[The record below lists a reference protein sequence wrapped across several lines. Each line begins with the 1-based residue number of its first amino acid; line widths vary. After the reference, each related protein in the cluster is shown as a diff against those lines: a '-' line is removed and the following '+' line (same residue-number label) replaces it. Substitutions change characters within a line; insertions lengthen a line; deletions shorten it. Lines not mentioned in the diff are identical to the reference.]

1 MSVSKI
7 ILGYKLKLYRNIDGK
22 KFVNTMTEEEL
33 RENLDFLDPILSD
46 LGYTKVDLYNIS
58 SLKKLEYVENG
69 RLGKKS
75 IERENIGF
83 YEKKDSPDILINS
96 GEHLELQAFS
106 RTKSLEDL
114 YEEIY
119 SLEEKLEEKINFS
132 FDPSFGYLSS
142 RVLNSG
148 TGLKPIV
155 LLYLPALNYFGIEE
169 IARGLSRLGYTL
181 ASYRDSSKKAL
192 GSIFTLSFESTFGE
206 EEKSYIEKLKIIAR
220 EIADVER
227 ENRKKLYLDNIIT
240 LEDMVNRAF
249 GVLAN
254 ARLLSEEEMMHSM
267 STINLG
273 IELSILRA
281 NRDFDFYEEIKK
293 LRNGHLQ
300 IERGAILDL
309 KSRDIL
315 RANKARALM
324 KEVFRWVCLENLARN
339 RKRQFSLLS
348 KKPESKDIH
357 I

>member
-33 RENLDFLDPILSD
+33 RKNLYFLDPILSD
-46 LGYTKVDLYNIS
+46 LGYTKVDLLNIS

-69 RLGKKS
+69 RLGKKTV
-75 IERENIGF
+75 ERENLGF
-83 YEKKDSPDILINS
+83 YEKNDSPDILINA

-114 YEEIY
+114 YGEIY

-132 FDPSFGYLSS
+132 FDPNFGYLSS

-181 ASYRDSSKKAL
+181 ASYRDSSNKAL
-192 GSIFTLSFESTFGE
+192 ASIYTLSFESTFGE
-206 EEKSYIEKLKIIAR
+206 EEKSYIEKLKVIAR

-249 GVLAN
+249 GVLAH
-254 ARLLSEEEMMHSM
+254 ARLLSEEEMMQSM

-273 IELSILRA
+273 IELSILKA

-300 IERGAILDL
+300 IERGVILDL

-324 KEVFRWVCLENLARN
+324 KEVF
-339 RKRQFSLLS
+339 K
-348 KKPESKDIH
+348 
-357 I
+357 

>member
-33 RENLDFLDPILSD
+33 RKNLDFLDPILSD
-46 LGYTKVDLYNIS
+46 LGYTKVDLLNIS

-69 RLGKKS
+69 RLGKKTV
-75 IERENIGF
+75 ERENLGF
-83 YEKKDSPDILINS
+83 YEKNDSPDILINA

-114 YEEIY
+114 YGEIY

-132 FDPSFGYLSS
+132 FDPNFGYLSS

-169 IARGLSRLGYTL
+169 IARGLSRLGYTI
-181 ASYRDSSKKAL
+181 ASYRDSSNKAL
-192 GSIFTLSFESTFGE
+192 ASIYTLSFESTFGE

-249 GVLAN
+249 GVLAH
-254 ARLLSEEEMMHSM
+254 ARLLSEEEMMQSM

-273 IELSILRA
+273 IELSILKA

-300 IERGAILDL
+300 IERGAMLDL

-324 KEVFRWVCLENLARN
+324 KEVF
-339 RKRQFSLLS
+339 K
-348 KKPESKDIH
+348 
-357 I
+357 

>member
-1 MSVSKI
+1 MPVSKI

-22 KFVNTMTEEEL
+22 KFVTAMTDEEL
-33 RENLDFLDPILSD
+33 RENLDFVEPILKD
-46 LGYTKVDLYNIS
+46 LGYTKVDLANTS

-69 RLGKKS
+69 RIGKKFV
-75 IERENIGF
+75 EKENVGF
-83 YEKKDSPDILINS
+83 YEKEDAPDIFLNG
-96 GEHLELQAFS
+96 GEHIELSAFS
-106 RTKSLEDL
+106 RTKNIDDL
-114 YEEIY
+114 YREIY
-119 SLEEKLEEKINFS
+119 DLEEKLEEKINFS
-132 FDPSFGYLSS
+132 FDSNFGYLSS

-148 TGLKPIV
+148 TGLKPIA
-155 LLYLPALNYFGIEE
+155 LLYLPALNYFGVSE

-181 ASYRDSSKKAL
+181 ASYKDSSNKAL
-192 GSIFTLSFESTFGE
+192 GSIYTLSFESTFGE

-227 ENRKKLYLDNIIT
+227 ENRKKLYLDNIIS
-240 LEDMVNRAF
+240 LEDMVNRSF
-249 GVLAN
+249 GLLAN
-254 ARLLSEEEMMHSM
+254 ARLLSEEEMIQSM

-273 IELSILRA
+273 IELSILKT

-300 IERGAILDL
+300 IERGALLDL

-324 KEVFRWVCLENLARN
+324 KEVFKWVCLENLVRN
-339 RKRQFSLLS
+339 HKRQFSLLS
-348 KKPESKDIH
+348 KKQRSKGIH

>member
-33 RENLDFLDPILSD
+33 RKNLDFLDPILSD
-46 LGYTKVDLYNIS
+46 LGYTKVDLLNIS

-69 RLGKKS
+69 RLGKKTV
-75 IERENIGF
+75 ERENLGF
-83 YEKKDSPDILINS
+83 YEKKDSPDILINA
-96 GEHLELQAFS
+96 GEHIELQAFS
-106 RTKSLEDL
+106 RTKSIEDL
-114 YEEIY
+114 YGEIY

-148 TGLKPIV
+148 TGLKPIA

-169 IARGLSRLGYTL
+169 IARGLSRLGYT
-181 ASYRDSSKKAL
+181 YRDSSNKAL
-192 GSIFTLSFESTFGE
+192 ASIYTLSFESTFCE

-227 ENRKKLYLDNIIT
+227 ENRKKLYLDNIMT

-249 GVLAN
+249 GVLAH
-254 ARLLSEEEMMHSM
+254 ARLLSEEEMMQSM

-273 IELSILRA
+273 IELSILKA

-324 KEVFRWVCLENLARN
+324 KEVF
-339 RKRQFSLLS
+339 K
-348 KKPESKDIH
+348 
-357 I
+357 

>member
-22 KFVNTMTEEEL
+22 KFVNTMTDEEL

-46 LGYTKVDLYNIS
+46 LGYSKIDLYNIS
-58 SLKKLEYVENG
+58 SLKKLEYVEKG

-83 YEKKDSPDILINS
+83 YEKNDAPDVLINS

-114 YEEIY
+114 YGEIY

-132 FDPSFGYLSS
+132 FDPNFGYLSS

-181 ASYRDSSKKAL
+181 ASYRDSSNKAL
-192 GSIFTLSFESTFGE
+192 GSIYTLSFESTFGE

-249 GVLAN
+249 GVLAH
-254 ARLLSEEEMMHSM
+254 ARLLSEEEMMQSM

-273 IELSILRA
+273 IELSILKA

-324 KEVFRWVCLENLARN
+324 KEVF
-339 RKRQFSLLS
+339 K
-348 KKPESKDIH
+348 
-357 I
+357 

>member
-33 RENLDFLDPILSD
+33 RKNLDFLDPILSD
-46 LGYTKVDLYNIS
+46 LGYTKVDLLNIS

-69 RLGKKS
+69 RLGKKTV
-75 IERENIGF
+75 ERENLGF
-83 YEKKDSPDILINS
+83 YEKKNSPDILINA
-96 GEHLELQAFS
+96 GEHIELQAFS
-106 RTKSLEDL
+106 RTKSIEDL
-114 YEEIY
+114 YGEIY

-132 FDPSFGYLSS
+132 FDSNFGYLSS

-181 ASYRDSSKKAL
+181 ASYRDSSNKAL
-192 GSIFTLSFESTFGE
+192 ASIYTLSFESTFGE

-249 GVLAN
+249 GVLAH
-254 ARLLSEEEMMHSM
+254 ARLLSEEEMMQSM

-273 IELSILRA
+273 IELSILKA

-300 IERGAILDL
+300 IERGAMLDL

-324 KEVFRWVCLENLARN
+324 KEVFKWVCLEDLVKNH
-339 RKRQFSLLS
+339 KRQFSLLS
-348 KKPESKDIH
+348 KKLGSRDIH

>member
-22 KFVNTMTEEEL
+22 KFVNAMTEEEL
-33 RENLDFLDPILSD
+33 RKNLEFVYPILTD
-46 LGYTKVDLYNIS
+46 LGYTKVDMEKIS

-69 RLGKKS
+69 RIGKNFLEKS
-75 IERENIGF
+75 NIGF
-83 YEKKDSPDILINS
+83 YEKKDAPDILINA
-96 GEHLELQAFS
+96 GEHIELSIFS
-106 RTKSLEDL
+106 RVKTLSDL
-114 YEEIY
+114 FKEIY
-119 SLEEKLEEKINFS
+119 DLEEKLEDKINFA
-132 FDPSFGYLSS
+132 FDPNFGYLSS
-142 RVLNSG
+142 RVLNAG
-148 TGLKPIV
+148 TGLKPIAI
-155 LLYLPALNYFGIEE
+155 LYLPALNYFGINE

-181 ASYRDSSKKAL
+181 GSYRDSSNKAL
-192 GSIFTLSFESTFGE
+192 GSIYTLSFESTFGE
-206 EEKSYIEKLKIIAR
+206 DEKSYIDKLKIIVR

-240 LEDMVNRAF
+240 LEDMVNRSF

-254 ARLLSEEEMMHSM
+254 ARVLSEEEMMQSM

-273 IELSILRA
+273 IELSILKP
-281 NRDFDFYEEIKK
+281 NREFDFYEEIIK

-324 KEVFRWVCLENLARN
+324 KEVF
-339 RKRQFSLLS
+339 K
-348 KKPESKDIH
+348 
-357 I
+357 